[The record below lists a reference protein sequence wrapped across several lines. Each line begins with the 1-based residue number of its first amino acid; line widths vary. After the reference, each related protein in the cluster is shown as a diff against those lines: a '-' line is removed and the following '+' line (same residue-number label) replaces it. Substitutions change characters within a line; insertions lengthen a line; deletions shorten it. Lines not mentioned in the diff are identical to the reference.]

1 VTVAVSVNLSDGVVL
16 AADSAATV
24 PGQGGSVLKVYEN
37 AEKLFALGNRPIGV
51 AIYGTGALGTRSVSS
66 YLNEFEQTDPGGTLA
81 SQTTL
86 SDIVEALRD
95 FLLNAY
101 QQDLVPLL
109 EQAHGTTFDQLPQD
123 AIPILGVV
131 VGGFS
136 HAAFLSEVWHIV
148 IPTNATPG
156 SATQERAPGQFGSNW
171 YAMLDPIRRY
181 IKGFDPALLDEVANY
196 LLTSR
201 GAQPLNQQPLSQQ
214 EIDDLQVIL
223 QGHEY
228 VIPVQAMPV
237 AEGIA
242 HAQFLVGLVVSHHR
256 YAVGAPVVGGAVRV
270 GSVTHREGRFHIAPS
285 EA

>member
-1 VTVAVSVNLSDGVVL
+1 
-16 AADSAATV
+16 
-24 PGQGGSVLKVYEN
+24 
-37 AEKLFALGNRPIGV
+37 
-51 AIYGTGALGTRSVSS
+51 
-66 YLNEFEQTDPGGTLA
+66 
-81 SQTTL
+81 
-86 SDIVEALRD
+86 
-95 FLLNAY
+95 
-101 QQDLVPLL
+101 
-109 EQAHGTTFDQLPQD
+109 
-123 AIPILGVV
+123 
-131 VGGFS
+131 
-136 HAAFLSEVWHIV
+136 
-148 IPTNATPG
+148 
-156 SATQERAPGQFGSNW
+156 
-171 YAMLDPIRRY
+171 MLDPIRRY

-270 GSVTHREGRFHIAPS
+270 GSVSHREGRFHIAPS